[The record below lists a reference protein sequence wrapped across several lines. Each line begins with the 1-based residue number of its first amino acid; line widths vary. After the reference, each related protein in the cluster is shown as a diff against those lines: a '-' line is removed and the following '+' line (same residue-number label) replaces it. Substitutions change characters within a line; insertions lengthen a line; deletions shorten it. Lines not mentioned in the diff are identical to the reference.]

1 MARPLFLQQYGKNNV
16 PSVDNMEHLM
26 AVETL
31 LPKGA
36 ILGMRDVSQ
45 NYFAADKG
53 KNLTC

>member
-36 ILGMRDVSQ
+36 ILGMRDVS
-45 NYFAADKG
+45 
-53 KNLTC
+53 